1 VAAAVITW
9 VCSLLLG
16 GLFVFG
22 AAWLMSSPDTLLDEM
37 SRQNPELVRDGEV
50 TVGMLRAVL
59 GVLTGAVIVWV
70 VAACVCAFFV
80 LRGAGWARVLL
91 LVSSA
96 IAGLGLL
103 VTTIVNAGMVV
114 PLVGAAAVVA
124 LLLRRDVSGWFRTQ
138 RR

>member
-1 VAAAVITW
+1 
-9 VCSLLLG
+9 
-16 GLFVFG
+16 
-22 AAWLMSSPDTLLDEM
+22 
-37 SRQNPELVRDGEV
+37 
-50 TVGMLRAVL
+50 
-59 GVLTGAVIVWV
+59 
-70 VAACVCAFFV
+70 VCAFFV